1 MKPKY
6 TVEQILEAIEAS
18 HLPLFV
24 MCVDEEKVEVGS
36 PYVDNTF
43 TTFTVVSDAD
53 GLLALNNPVRGY
65 TEWEKVVL
73 ASLKTALHILF
84 DK

>member
-6 TVEQILEAIEAS
+6 SVEQILEAIEAS

-36 PYVDNTF
+36 PYVDTPL
-43 TTFTVVSDAD
+43 TVVSDAD
-53 GLLALNNPVRGY
+53 GLFILTNPVRSY

-73 ASLKTALHILF
+73 SSLKTALHILF

>member
-1 MKPKY
+1 MTPKY
-6 TVEQILEAIEAS
+6 SVEQILEAIEAS

-36 PYVDNTF
+36 PYADTSL
-43 TTFTVVSDAD
+43 TVVSDVD
-53 GLLALNNPVRGY
+53 GLLTLNNPVRGY
-65 TEWEKVVL
+65 TELEKVVL

>member
-6 TVEQILEAIEAS
+6 SVEQILDAIEAS

-24 MCVDEEKVEVGS
+24 MCVDEEKVEVDS
-36 PYVDNTF
+36 PYADTSL
-43 TTFTVVSDAD
+43 TVASDAD
-53 GLLALNNPVRGY
+53 GLLTVNNTVIGY
-65 TEWEKVVL
+65 TELEKVVL

>member
-6 TVEQILEAIEAS
+6 SVEQILEAIEAS

-24 MCVDEEKVEVGS
+24 VCVDEEKVEVGEAHCMGS
-36 PYVDNTF
+36 YIVE
-43 TTFTVVSDAD
+43 SDED
-53 GLLALNNPVRGY
+53 GLILDYLECTDPEWGEVMINSLA
-65 TEWEKVVL
+65 
-73 ASLKTALHILF
+73 TALHILF

>member
-6 TVEQILEAIEAS
+6 SVEQILEAIEAS

-36 PYVDNTF
+36 PYVDTPL
-43 TTFTVVSDAD
+43 TVVSDAD
-53 GLLALNNPVRGY
+53 GLLTLNNPVRGC

>member
-6 TVEQILEAIEAS
+6 SVEQILEAIEAS

-24 MCVDEEKVEVGS
+24 ICVDEEKVEVGKAYCKGS
-36 PYVDNTF
+36 CIVA
-43 TTFTVVSDAD
+43 SDED
-53 GLLALNNPVRGY
+53 GLILDYLECSDS
-65 TEWEKVVL
+65 EWGKVVINSL
-73 ASLKTALHILF
+73 ATALRILF

>member
-1 MKPKY
+1 MEQKPKY
-6 TVEQILEAIEAS
+6 TVEQILDAIEAS

-24 MCVDEEKVEVGS
+24 MCVDEGKVEVGS
-36 PYVDNTF
+36 PYVDTSL
-43 TTFTVVSDAD
+43 TVVSDAD
-53 GLLALNNPVRGY
+53 TLFILHTPVRY
-65 TEWEKVVL
+65 NTLFEKVVL

>member
-6 TVEQILEAIEAS
+6 SVEQILEAIEAS

-36 PYVDNTF
+36 PYVDTSL
-43 TTFTVVSDAD
+43 TVVSDAD
-53 GLLALNNPVRGY
+53 GLLTLNNPVRGY
-65 TEWEKVVL
+65 TELEKVVL

>member
-6 TVEQILEAIEAS
+6 SVEQILEAIEAS

-36 PYVDNTF
+36 PYVDTSL
-43 TTFTVVSDAD
+43 TVVSDAD
-53 GLLALNNPVRGY
+53 GLLTLNNPVRGY
-65 TEWEKVVL
+65 TELEKVVMS
-73 ASLKTALHILF
+73 SLKTALHILF

>member
-6 TVEQILEAIEAS
+6 SVEQILEAVEAS

-24 MCVDEEKVEVGS
+24 MCVDEEKVEVGCQYLDT
-36 PYVDNTF
+36 PL
-43 TTFTVVSDAD
+43 TVVSNAD
-53 GLLALNNPVRGY
+53 GLLAVSNPVGDY
-65 TEWEKVVL
+65 TECEKIVL
-73 ASLKTALHILF
+73 VSLETALHILF

>member
-6 TVEQILEAIEAS
+6 SVEQILEAIEAS

-24 MCVDEEKVEVGS
+24 MCVDEEKVEVEP
-36 PYVDNTF
+36 PYEEDPL
-43 TTFTVVSDAD
+43 TVVSNMD
-53 GLLALNNPVRGY
+53 GLFILNNPVRSY

>member
-18 HLPLFV
+18 HLSLFV
-24 MCVDEEKVEVGS
+24 MCVDEEKVEVGN
-36 PYVDNTF
+36 PYVDTSL
-43 TTFTVVSDAD
+43 TVISNAD
-53 GLLALNNPVRGY
+53 GLLALNNPVKEY
-65 TEWEKVVL
+65 TEVEKVVL
-73 ASLKTALHILF
+73 VSLETALHILF

>member
-6 TVEQILEAIEAS
+6 SVEQILEAIEAS

-36 PYVDNTF
+36 PYVDTSL
-43 TTFTVVSDAD
+43 TVVSDAD
-53 GLLALNNPVRGY
+53 GLLTLNNPVRGY
-65 TEWEKVVL
+65 TECEKVVL

>member
-1 MKPKY
+1 MKSKY
-6 TVEQILEAIEAS
+6 SVEQILEAIEAS

-36 PYVDNTF
+36 PYVDTSL
-43 TTFTVVSDAD
+43 TVVSDAD
-53 GLLALNNPVRGY
+53 GLLTLNNPVRGY
-65 TEWEKVVL
+65 TECEKVVL

>member
-1 MKPKY
+1 MKSKY
-6 TVEQILEAIEAS
+6 SVEQILEAIEAS

-24 MCVDEEKVEVGS
+24 MCVDEGEVEVGS
-36 PYVDNTF
+36 PYVDTSL
-43 TTFTVVSDAD
+43 TVVSDTD
-53 GLLALNNPVRGY
+53 GLLTLNNPVRGC
-65 TEWEKVVL
+65 TEFEKVVL

>member
-1 MKPKY
+1 MKSKY
-6 TVEQILEAIEAS
+6 SVEQILEAIEAS

-24 MCVDEEKVEVGS
+24 MCVDEEKVEVGN
-36 PYVDNTF
+36 PYVDTSL
-43 TTFTVVSDAD
+43 TVVSDAD

-65 TEWEKVVL
+65 TELEKVVL
-73 ASLKTALHILF
+73 ASLETALHILF

>member
-1 MKPKY
+1 MKSKY
-6 TVEQILEAIEAS
+6 SVEQILEAIEAS

-36 PYVDNTF
+36 PYEEDPL
-43 TTFTVVSDAD
+43 TVVSNTD
-53 GLLALNNPVRGY
+53 GLFILNNPVRSY

-73 ASLKTALHILF
+73 SSLKTSLHILF